1 MSDREKIFSAIREA
15 LAPLPEK
22 TPKPDWDDDLIVCR
36 PSGNFESFRAQFADK
51 LAFASGKFFD
61 SIDALGEFLKKEG
74 STFGYCDSTLAEKF
88 KEWKDISFE
97 TEYDEAKINDYS
109 FGITKASAA
118 IAESGTIML
127 KDGETS
133 ARLGALA
140 PWIHIA
146 VIEEKDIVGTIGE
159 AIARFG
165 DDPSI
170 IFATGP
176 SKTADVEGILI
187 EGVHGPG
194 IQIGLVLEESV
205 QYSGILS

>member
-15 LAPLPEK
+15 LAPLPK
-22 TPKPDWDDDLIVCR
+22 RTTKPEWDDSLIVCK
-36 PSGNFESFRAQFADK
+36 PSGEFDSLKTQFADK
-51 LAFASGKFFD
+51 LAFASGKYYD
-61 SIDALGEFLKKEG
+61 STEALGEFLKEEG
-74 STFGYCDSTLAEKF
+74 STFGYCDPALAEHF
-88 KEWKDISFE
+88 RDWNNIEFE
-97 TEYDEAKINDYS
+97 TNYDEAKINEYS
-109 FGITKASAA
+109 FGITRASGA

-127 KDGETS
+127 KDSATS
-133 ARLGALA
+133 ARLAALA

-146 VIEEKDIVGTIGE
+146 VLNESDILGTVGE
-159 AIARFG
+159 AIKRFG

-194 IQIGLVLEESV
+194 IQIALVLP
-205 QYSGILS
+205 

>member
-1 MSDREKIFSAIREA
+1 MSDREKIFSAIRAA
-15 LAPLPEK
+15 LAPLPER
-22 TPKPDWDDDLIVCR
+22 TAKPEWDDSLIVCK
-36 PSGNFESFRAQFADK
+36 PSGHFDSLKAQFADK
-51 LAFASGKFFD
+51 LTFASGKYFD
-61 SIDALGEFLKKEG
+61 QVDALVAFLKEED
-74 STFGYCDSTLAEKF
+74 SSFGYCDPGLAPLLDGAEGITF
-88 KEWKDISFE
+88 D
-97 TEYDEAKINDYS
+97 TEYDESKINDYT
-109 FGITKASAA
+109 FGMTQASAG

-127 KDGETS
+127 KDSVTS

-146 VIEEKDIVGTIGE
+146 VIAESDIVDSIGE
-159 AIARFG
+159 AIQRFG

-194 IQIGLVLEESV
+194 IQVGLVV
-205 QYSGILS
+205 P

>member
-1 MSDREKIFSAIREA
+1 MNDRAQIFSAIRDA
-15 LAPLPEK
+15 LAPLPKK
-22 TPKPDWDDDLIVCR
+22 TDKPEWDDAFIVCK
-36 PSGNFESFRAQFADK
+36 PSGAFNSLKEQFADK
-51 LAFASGKFFD
+51 LASASGKFFD
-61 SIDALGEFLKKEG
+61 SVDTLATYLKEEG
-74 STFGYCDSTLAEKF
+74 STFGYCDPALAASIGNLEG
-88 KEWKDISFE
+88 IRFE
-97 TEYDEAKINDYS
+97 TEYDLNKVNDYT

-127 KDGETS
+127 KDRQTS

-146 VIEEKDIVGTIGE
+146 VVDEVDIVGTIGE
-159 AIARFG
+159 AITRFG

-194 IQIGLVLEESV
+194 IQIALVLPKP
-205 QYSGILS
+205 

>member
-1 MSDREKIFSAIREA
+1 MSDRDKIFSAIREA
-15 LAPLPEK
+15 LAPLPKRTEK
-22 TPKPDWDDDLIVCR
+22 PEWDDELIVCK
-36 PSGNFESFRAQFADK
+36 PSGEFDSLKAQFADK
-51 LAFASGKFFD
+51 LTFASGKFFD
-61 SIDALGEFLKKEG
+61 SIEALATFLKEEG
-74 STFGYCDSTLAEKF
+74 STFGYCDPALAHH
-88 KEWKDISFE
+88 FE
-97 TEYDEAKINDYS
+97 GWNDVTFDTDYEDS
-109 FGITKASAA
+109 KVDDYLFGITKASAA

-127 KDGETS
+127 NDGDTS

-146 VIEEKDIVGTIGE
+146 VIEEKDIVGSIGE
-159 AIARFG
+159 AIERFG

-194 IQIGLVLEESV
+194 IQIGLVV
-205 QYSGILS
+205 